1 MPPHERR
8 VSGNSVT
15 GFRPRKTSGGRVE
28 TTNRPIM
35 DALQILVLILAGIGG
50 TAVVLTRRPVDQVI
64 GLSFYGLILAL
75 MFFVFQAPDV
85 ALSQIAIGAVAL
97 PLMVML
103 ALAKVR
109 RDEE

>member
-1 MPPHERR
+1 
-8 VSGNSVT
+8 
-15 GFRPRKTSGGRVE
+15 
-28 TTNRPIM
+28 M